1 MVELF
6 EGVTYLSK
14 LSFPSVRSED
24 LWVRQKQCGQNRLVE
39 MLLSK
44 LMTWLK
50 MTILGMRVSYT
61 LLIGTEIGATI
72 HEGSMGIFINIL
84 NEHAQAF

>member
-1 MVELF
+1 
-6 EGVTYLSK
+6 
-14 LSFPSVRSED
+14 
-24 LWVRQKQCGQNRLVE
+24 
-39 MLLSK
+39 
-44 LMTWLK
+44 MTWLK
-50 MTILGMRVSYT
+50 MIILGMRVSYT

>member
-1 MVELF
+1 MGELF

-14 LSFPSVRSED
+14 VNFPSIRSED
-24 LWVRQKQCGQNRLVE
+24 LWFRQKQFGQNRLVE

-50 MTILGMRVSYT
+50 MIIFGMRVSYT
-61 LLIGTEIGATI
+61 LLIRTEIGTTI
-72 HEGSMGIFINIL
+72 CEGSMGIFINIL
-84 NEHAQAF
+84 NEHAQVF